1 MQINWFNNVL
11 ERFDFGIELPN
22 LTSIITVHFPDHN
35 LEKRNKGE

>member
-22 LTSIITVHFPDHN
+22 LTSITVHFPDHN
-35 LEKRNKGE
+35 LEKRNKDE